1 MDPISHTL
9 AASSPAQAAPRVRV
23 YADRKGRRCGLIVG
37 MAVFF
42 AVLLFLIAAYMAV
55 GLTWQI
61 VRLLTDPDPYRYY
74 SPDWRDKLAMW
85 SIPSA
90 ILLGGLSGG
99 MWLISAARTYSRYVR
114 GVGEVHQLALL
125 LKELRSK
132 STDKQRGPSNANHV

>member
-42 AVLLFLIAAYMAV
+42 AVLLFLIATYMAI
-55 GLTWQI
+55 GLIVQI
-61 VRLLTDPDPYRYY
+61 IQLLTGPDPYRYY
-74 SPDWRDKLAMW
+74 SSGLYYELTKWT
-85 SIPSA
+85 IPSF

-99 MWLISAARTYSRYVR
+99 MWLISAARTYSRYAR

-125 LKELRSK
+125 LKESRSK
-132 STDKQRGPSNANHV
+132 STDKQRESSDANHV